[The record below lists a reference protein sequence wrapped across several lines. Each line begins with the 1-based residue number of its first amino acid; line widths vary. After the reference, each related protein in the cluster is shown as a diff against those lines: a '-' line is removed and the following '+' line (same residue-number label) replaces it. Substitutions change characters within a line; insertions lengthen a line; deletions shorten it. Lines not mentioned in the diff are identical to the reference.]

1 MLLCVAG
8 RFSTP
13 SVERMSRSQAQDT
26 TGSSVRKFPF
36 SLGGGRLRPSSTVP
50 AQGKSDSFMLQLV
63 DDRPGVG
70 ALGGKATRAQSA
82 ANTGMMSNP
91 SLLRSLHNQSLLPV
105 QQLPVSDSIGDGR
118 QKPSHQWAAAISERI
133 SSSTH
138 PNGYRALTAER
149 TFARMSGSRSMVLP
163 TGITTLHPEQ
173 EGDVQ
178 PPHRHQGSL
187 APPTPVEQMNKSLL
201 STISTLAIT
210 VAPISAVAQSV
221 PITVGMNYGI
231 ARQRLIQAGWQPLRS
246 AYPAANWIYKSAENS
261 SYNHLEAQTRLASY
275 FRQRGWYETLD
286 CAPTGH
292 GMCGQQ
298 FFNAK
303 GKGLIVTTTNGEVSP
318 PIVKDY
324 TFGNGTR

>member
-1 MLLCVAG
+1 M
-8 RFSTP
+8 
-13 SVERMSRSQAQDT
+13 
-26 TGSSVRKFPF
+26 
-36 SLGGGRLRPSSTVP
+36 
-50 AQGKSDSFMLQLV
+50 V
-63 DDRPGVG
+63 DK
-70 ALGGKATRAQSA
+70 KA
-82 ANTGMMSNP
+82 
-91 SLLRSLHNQSLLPV
+91 
-105 QQLPVSDSIGDGR
+105 
-118 QKPSHQWAAAISERI
+118 SHQEAEAISEWI
-133 SSSTH
+133 NSSIH
-138 PNGYRALTAER
+138 PKGHRALTAER
-149 TFARMSGSRSMVLP
+149 TFARMSESRSMVLP

-178 PPHRHQGSL
+178 PSHRLQGSL

-201 STISTLAIT
+201 STISALAIT

-246 AYPAANWIYKSAENS
+246 AYPAAKWIYKSAENS

-275 FRQRGWYETLD
+275 FRQRGWHETLD

-298 FFNAK
+298 FLNAK
-303 GKGLIVTTTNGEVSP
+303 GKGLIVTTTNGASSP
-318 PIVKDY
+318 PIVKGY